1 MCSAAGDKASLG
13 IATAGLVVGLA
24 HQDRVAEAAR
34 LASEAWALA
43 EAVGDADLIVGLSF
57 PAIYVKIEAGEWYE
71 VLRWSQTVIDLA
83 GGDQSRGNFLV
94 GSPLALAFTSRGMA
108 RYCVGR
114 SGWRDDLQH
123 GLAMARSADP
133 ASHAGVVGYIYLL
146 GIPFGVL
153 RPDDLALQEI
163 EGALRIAER
172 SSDDVVVGF
181 IQATLALAL
190 MHRHSSAERD
200 RGMRLGTQISEVLVS
215 QGHNLCDLPIIK
227 VYLAREVA
235 RGGDHDDAIPRMRA
249 AVDHLFRG
257 GRLLVWGIPATE
269 F

>member
-1 MCSAAGDKASLG
+1 MRIAPRTMLYGTGWRVHTQVADERFDELRELCSAAGDKASLG

-34 LASEAWALA
+34 LASETWALA

-94 GSPLALAFTSRGMA
+94 GSPLGLRGMA
-108 RYCVGR
+108 RYCMGR

-181 IQATLALAL
+181 IQATLGPCADAPP
-190 MHRHSSAERD
+190 HAVRSGTAECGSVPRSA
-200 RGMRLGTQISEVLVS
+200 
-215 QGHNLCDLPIIK
+215 K
-227 VYLAREVA
+227 Y
-235 RGGDHDDAIPRMRA
+235 
-249 AVDHLFRG
+249 
-257 GRLLVWGIPATE
+257 W
-269 F
+269 